1 MHNRA
6 RQSLIL
12 LWICFSAI
20 SCSKTVRVYHPPHF
34 DLTRYECLGII
45 AFSDNADPSVSSY
58 ATQQFQNQIH
68 SAQAGIPILHL
79 GTENEVLRSVN
90 ADRLDFKALQKI
102 GRKYNVVAVFQGS
115 VMYSDIETD
124 LRLKS
129 IRNLKA
135 DVDAIVIDTAHGHS
149 LNVINMLKEAKKK
162 CKGIDIIVGNIGT
175 GEAAVSQLALKENI
189 NTVCIDEGVGRRV
202 ARLNGLKVTGSLGI
216 LIRAKKEG
224 HSVTISDAIERM
236 ISRDIHLSDRL
247 ICAALKQAG
256 EEYAPA
262 ARL

>member
-1 MHNRA
+1 MHNCA
-6 RQSLIL
+6 RQFLIL
-12 LWICFSAI
+12 LWVCFSAI

-45 AFSDNADPSVSSY
+45 AFTDNADPSVSSY

-102 GRKYNVVAVFQGS
+102 GRKYNVVAIFQGS

-124 LRLKS
+124 VRLKS

-135 DVDAIVIDTAHGHS
+135 DVDATLHATFSVQLNETRNGATVWSNSVSWKRKLGEIS
-149 LNVINMLKEAKKK
+149 LN
-162 CKGIDIIVGNIGT
+162 
-175 GEAAVSQLALKENI
+175 
-189 NTVCIDEGVGRRV
+189 
-202 ARLNGLKVTGSLGI
+202 
-216 LIRAKKEG
+216 
-224 HSVTISDAIERM
+224 
-236 ISRDIHLSDRL
+236 
-247 ICAALKQAG
+247 KQAG
-256 EEYAPA
+256 VKVGMKGYHDAYRKLIPDMAYDVANDFRGRYIKEKITKN
-262 ARL
+262 